1 MVQVRN
7 VYSRGIAG
15 LIVTSARQLTLE
27 AALSAGSART
37 INSRPSIRDLPFGQ
51 TKKLLDSRND
61 REILEGLRKV
71 INVCFSATS
80 RLDHCLILDFQ
91 MMYRSKPCLP
101 FFSAVVKN
109 VASPNIEIKKLV
121 HIYLLHH
128 AESEPDL
135 SLLSINTIQKSLSDQ
150 NPQVRAMALRV
161 MSGIKVPVISQI
173 VSLGIKKGCADMSP
187 IVRKTAALAIP
198 KCYRLDPNTLPQLL
212 DYVSSLLGDRQYY
225 VVGPA
230 VTAFLEVCPDRID
243 LIHKHYR
250 GLVKKLVDMD
260 EWGQLATLK
269 LLTFYARKCFP
280 MRSKKVKRNKSK
292 GFYEDEGSEQ
302 EDDDSGESVQVLD
315 ADLELF
321 LKACKPLLSSR
332 NSAVIASTARC
343 FLNLGT
349 SEYIDAAIGPLVAL
363 LRSPQDIQ
371 HVAMNDIVAV
381 CLVQPESFVRYV
393 GHFLVR
399 ATDSPDISHLKF
411 EVQTLIFPH
420 CEPHIKEMILS
431 ELEHF
436 TRAADTVLVRESV
449 RAIGRCAQNE
459 RVASTR
465 CLRLLLSQLSSQDG
479 NLVAES
485 LTVIR
490 HLIQQDPQAHVQTV
504 IRLAKNLDTLTNP
517 EARAS
522 IIWLVSEFSGLPE
535 EENIAPDVLRILAK
549 GFADESETAKLQI
562 VLLAAKVYLHYLIR
576 TPPAESVGAPD
587 PPSTQDS
594 ETDLLPISHPA
605 EENGWQDPPQ
615 SLSANQPA
623 PGPEQDSTHPIPL
636 LWTYILHL
644 TRYDVS
650 YDLRDRARVYRALL
664 SNPKSTQLASL
675 LLLAPKPAPH
685 TPSPSE
691 NRKGLL
697 IGSSSLVVGV
707 EAAGANGLM
716 GYEGLPDWVKE
727 GEEPDAK
734 LRDEGSAKEV
744 YGDSKDVPAARELDR
759 AVEKKGL
766 GGKIGVGG
774 AKDKTL
780 DDWLAEEEGS
790 TEEEETESGSEEE
803 GSEEDVSESDGDEEV
818 DRLVRQ

>member
-1 MVQVRN
+1 
-7 VYSRGIAG
+7 
-15 LIVTSARQLTLE
+15 
-27 AALSAGSART
+27 
-37 INSRPSIRDLPFGQ
+37 
-51 TKKLLDSRND
+51 
-61 REILEGLRKV
+61 
-71 INVCFSATS
+71 
-80 RLDHCLILDFQ
+80 
-91 MMYRSKPCLP
+91 MYRSKPCLP

-121 HIYLLHH
+121 YIYLLHY

-135 SLLSINTIQKSLSDQ
+135 ALLSINTIQKSLSDQ
-150 NPQVRAMALRV
+150 SPQVRAMALRV

-173 VSLGIKKGCADMSP
+173 VSLGIKKGCGDMSP
-187 IVRKTAALAIP
+187 IVRKAAALAIP

-212 DYVSSLLGDRQYY
+212 DYLSSLLGDKQYY

-260 EWGQLATLK
+260 EWGQLATLR

-280 MRSKKVKRNKSK
+280 LRIKKVKKNKNR

-302 EDDDSGESVQVLD
+302 EDDGSGEEVPVLD

-321 LKACKPLLSSR
+321 LKTCKPLLSSR
-332 NSAVIASTARC
+332 NSAVVVSTARC
-343 FLNLGT
+343 FLHLGT
-349 SEYIDAAIGPLVAL
+349 SEHIDAAIGPLVAL

-371 HVAMNDIVAV
+371 HVAINDIVAL
-381 CLVQPESFVRYV
+381 CLVRPQPFIQFV

-399 ATDSPDISHLKF
+399 ATDSPEISHLKF
-411 EVQTLIFPH
+411 EILTLIFPH

-436 TRAADTVLVRESV
+436 TRAADTALVRESV

-459 RVASTR
+459 RTASIR
-465 CLRLLLSQLSSQDG
+465 CLRLLMNQLSSQDG

-490 HLIQQDPQAHVQTV
+490 HLIQQNPQEHAHTV
-504 IRLAKNLDTLTNP
+504 IRLAKNLDTTTNP
-517 EARAS
+517 EARAC
-522 IIWLVSEFSGLPE
+522 IIWLVGEFSGLPE
-535 EENIAPDVLRILAK
+535 EDNIAPDVLRILAK
-549 GFADESETAKLQI
+549 GFADESEAAKLQI

-576 TPPAESVGAPD
+576 NTPAESEGAQLEGAPD
-587 PPSTQDS
+587 APPTQDS
-594 ETDLLPISHPA
+594 EITPFPIPVPA
-605 EENGWQDPPQ
+605 EENGWQDPQPP
-615 SLSANQPA
+615 LSAIQPV

-650 YDLRDRARVYRALL
+650 YDLRDRARLYRALL
-664 SNPKSTQLASL
+664 SDPQSTQLASL
-675 LLLAPKPAPH
+675 LLLAPKPVPH

-697 IGSSSLVVGV
+697 IGSSSLVIGV
-707 EAAGANGLM
+707 EAAGADGIM
-716 GYEGLPDWVKE
+716 GYESLPEWVKE

-734 LRDEGSAKEV
+734 LRDEGLAKEV
-744 YGDSKDVPAARELDR
+744 YGEKDVPAARELDK
-759 AVEKKGL
+759 ALEKKGL
-766 GGKIGVGG
+766 GKIGVGG

-780 DDWLAEEEGS
+780 DDWLAEEEEEESEEGS
-790 TEEEETESGSEEE
+790 TEEEEEEEETESGSEEE
-803 GSEEDVSESDGDEEV
+803 SSEEEESESESEGEEEV
-818 DRLVRQ
+818 DRLVKR

>member
-1 MVQVRN
+1 
-7 VYSRGIAG
+7 
-15 LIVTSARQLTLE
+15 
-27 AALSAGSART
+27 
-37 INSRPSIRDLPFGQ
+37 
-51 TKKLLDSRND
+51 
-61 REILEGLRKV
+61 
-71 INVCFSATS
+71 
-80 RLDHCLILDFQ
+80 

-109 VASPNIEIKKLV
+109 VASPNVEIKKLV
-121 HIYLLHH
+121 YIYLLHY

-135 SLLSINTIQKSLSDQ
+135 ALLSINTIQKSLSDQ
-150 NPQVRAMALRV
+150 SPQVRAMALRV
-161 MSGIKVPVISQI
+161 MSGIRVPVISQI

-212 DYVSSLLGDRQYY
+212 DYVSILLGDRQYF

-230 VTAFLEVCPDRID
+230 VTAFLEVCPDRLD

-260 EWGQLATLK
+260 EWGQLATLR
-269 LLTFYARKCFP
+269 LLTLYARKCFP
-280 MRSKKVKRNKSK
+280 VRLQKVSTNKSK
-292 GFYEDEGSEQ
+292 GFYEDEGNER
-302 EDDDSGESVQVLD
+302 EDDDYGEEVQVLD
-315 ADLELF
+315 PDLELF

-332 NSAVIASTARC
+332 NSAVIVSTARC
-343 FLNLGT
+343 FLHLG
-349 SEYIDAAIGPLVAL
+349 SPEYIDAAVGPLVAL

-371 HVAMNDIVAV
+371 HVAINDIVAV
-381 CLVQPESFVRYV
+381 CLVRPQSFVRYI

-399 ATDSPDISHLKF
+399 ATDSPDISRLKF
-411 EVQTLIFPH
+411 EVLTLIFPH
-420 CEPHIKEMILS
+420 CEPYLKEMILS

-436 TRAADTVLVRESV
+436 MRAADTALVRESV
-449 RAIGRCAQNE
+449 RAIGRCAQSE
-459 RVASTR
+459 SAASTR
-465 CLRLLLSQLSSQDG
+465 CLRLLLNQLSSQDG

-490 HLIQQDPQAHVQTV
+490 HLIQQNPQAHVQTV

-522 IIWLVSEFSGLPE
+522 IIWLVGEFSGLPE
-535 EENIAPDVLRILAK
+535 EENIAPDVLRILAQ
-549 GFADESETAKLQI
+549 GFADESEAAKLQI

-576 TPPAESVGAPD
+576 TAPAESEGATD
-587 PPSTQDS
+587 ATSTQDS
-594 ETDLLPISHPA
+594 ETASLAIPVPA
-605 EENGWQDPPQ
+605 EENGWLDPQPPFT
-615 SLSANQPA
+615 ANQAA

-650 YDLRDRARVYRALL
+650 YDLRDRARLYRGLL
-664 SNPKSTQLASL
+664 SDPKSTQLASL
-675 LLLAPKPAPH
+675 LLLAPKPVPH

-707 EAAGANGLM
+707 ETAGANGLM

-727 GEEPDAK
+727 GEEPDAR
-734 LRDEGSAKEV
+734 LRDEGPAKEV
-744 YGDSKDVPAARELDR
+744 YGEKDVPAARQLDK
-759 AVEKKGL
+759 AVERKGL
-766 GGKIGVGG
+766 GKIGVGG

-780 DDWLAEEEGS
+780 DDWLAEEEEGSEEGS
-790 TEEEETESGSEEE
+790 TEEEETESASEEESGSEEE
-803 GSEEDVSESDGDEEV
+803 ESGEEEESESGEDEEG

>member
-1 MVQVRN
+1 
-7 VYSRGIAG
+7 
-15 LIVTSARQLTLE
+15 
-27 AALSAGSART
+27 
-37 INSRPSIRDLPFGQ
+37 
-51 TKKLLDSRND
+51 
-61 REILEGLRKV
+61 
-71 INVCFSATS
+71 
-80 RLDHCLILDFQ
+80 

-109 VASPNIEIKKLV
+109 VASPNVEIKKLV
-121 HIYLLHH
+121 YIYLLHY

-135 SLLSINTIQKSLSDQ
+135 ALLSINTIQKSLSDQ
-150 NPQVRAMALRV
+150 SPQVRAMALRV
-161 MSGIKVPVISQI
+161 MSGIRVPVISQI

-198 KCYRLDPNTLPQLL
+198 KCYRLDPSTLPQLL
-212 DYVSSLLGDRQYY
+212 GYLSILLGDRQYF

-230 VTAFLEVCPDRID
+230 VTAFLEVCPDRLD

-260 EWGQLATLK
+260 EWGQLATLR
-269 LLTFYARKCFP
+269 LLTVYARKCFP
-280 MRSKKVKRNKSK
+280 VRLQKVSTNKSK
-292 GFYEDEGSEQ
+292 GFYEDEGSER
-302 EDDDSGESVQVLD
+302 EDDDSGEEVQVLD

-332 NSAVIASTARC
+332 NSAVIVSTARC
-343 FLNLGT
+343 FLHLG
-349 SEYIDAAIGPLVAL
+349 SPEYIDAAVGPLVAL

-371 HVAMNDIVAV
+371 HVAVNDIVAV
-381 CLVQPESFVRYV
+381 CLVRPQSFVRYI

-399 ATDSPDISHLKF
+399 ATDSPDISRLKF
-411 EVQTLIFPH
+411 EILTLIFPH
-420 CEPHIKEMILS
+420 CEPLLKEMILS

-436 TRAADTVLVRESV
+436 TRAADTALVRESV
-449 RAIGRCAQNE
+449 RAIGRCAQSE
-459 RVASTR
+459 STASTR
-465 CLRLLLSQLSSQDG
+465 CLRLLLNQLSSQDE

-490 HLIQQDPQAHVQTV
+490 HLIQQNPQAHVQTV

-522 IIWLVSEFSGLPE
+522 IIWLVGEFSGLPE

-549 GFADESETAKLQI
+549 GFADESEAAKLQI

-576 TPPAESVGAPD
+576 TTPDESERAPD
-587 PPSTQDS
+587 APSTQDS
-594 ETDLLPISHPA
+594 EIASLAISVPA
-605 EENGWQDPPQ
+605 EEDGWQDPQPPFT
-615 SLSANQPA
+615 ANQA
-623 PGPEQDSTHPIPL
+623 VPGPEQDSTHPIPL

-650 YDLRDRARVYRALL
+650 YDLRDRARLYRGLL
-664 SNPKSTQLASL
+664 SDPKSTQLASL
-675 LLLAPKPAPH
+675 LLLAPKPVPH

-697 IGSSSLVVGV
+697 VGSSSLVIGV
-707 EAAGANGLM
+707 EAAGVNGVM

-734 LRDEGSAKEV
+734 LRDEGPAKEV
-744 YGDSKDVPAARELDR
+744 YGEKDVPAARELDK
-759 AVEKKGL
+759 AVERKGL
-766 GGKIGVGG
+766 GKIGVGG

-780 DDWLAEEEGS
+780 DDWLAEEEEGSEEGS
-790 TEEEETESGSEEE
+790 TEEETESGSEEE
-803 GSEEDVSESDGDEEV
+803 SSEEEESESGEDEEG